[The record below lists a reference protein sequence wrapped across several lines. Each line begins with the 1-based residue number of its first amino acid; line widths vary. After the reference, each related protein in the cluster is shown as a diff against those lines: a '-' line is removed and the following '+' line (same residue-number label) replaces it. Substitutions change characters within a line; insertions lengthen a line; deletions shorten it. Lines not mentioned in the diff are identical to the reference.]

1 MATKQH
7 RLNCEELRRFTG
19 ATTQTQLAQIVGVRD
34 ETIVDWTKKGVP
46 EVTADN
52 IGVRD
57 ETIVDWTKKGVP
69 EVTADNI
76 TIKLGVHPSAIWGDA
91 WFALANQILAV

>member
-7 RLNCEELRRFTG
+7 RLNCEDLRRFTG

-52 IGVRD
+52 I
-57 ETIVDWTKKGVP
+57 
-69 EVTADNI
+69 A
-76 TIKLGVHPSAIWGDA
+76 IKLGVHPSAIWGDA